1 MMKIAGSESIRHRHG
16 SAESDPHQN
25 VMDLEH
31 CLKHQVFWIVFDEY
45 TFFGLAAQGE
55 VCQRPT
61 TNVINIQDLI
71 GAGGGSVASKY
82 DHMTYNSTNHSI

>member
-1 MMKIAGSESIRHRHG
+1 MS
-16 SAESDPHQN
+16 
-25 VMDLEH
+25 
-31 CLKHQVFWIVFDEY
+31 Y

-55 VCQRPT
+55 VCQSPT

-82 DHMTYNSTNHSI
+82 NHMTYNSTNHSI

>member
-1 MMKIAGSESIRHRHG
+1 MS
-16 SAESDPHQN
+16 
-25 VMDLEH
+25 
-31 CLKHQVFWIVFDEY
+31 Y

-71 GAGGGSVASKY
+71 GAGGGSVASKD